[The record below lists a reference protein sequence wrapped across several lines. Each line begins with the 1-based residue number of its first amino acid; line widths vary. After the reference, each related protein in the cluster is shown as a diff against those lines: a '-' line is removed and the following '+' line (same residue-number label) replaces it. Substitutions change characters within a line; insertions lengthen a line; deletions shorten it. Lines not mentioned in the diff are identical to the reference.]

1 MIEMEKEKNMILI
14 PPSFVGQCMQ
24 MLARNLPFIRLDEKS
39 DMKGKK
45 KKIPPKMTCFNAAKI
60 F

>member
-1 MIEMEKEKNMILI
+1 MIDMEKEKNMILI

-39 DMKGKK
+39 DMKGKEE
-45 KKIPPKMTCFNAAKI
+45 KIPPEMTCFNAAKV

>member
-1 MIEMEKEKNMILI
+1 MEKRKNMILI

-45 KKIPPKMTCFNAAKI
+45 KKNFPQK
-60 F
+60 

>member
-1 MIEMEKEKNMILI
+1 MEKEKKLILI

-45 KKIPPKMTCFNAAKI
+45 RKIPPKMTCFNAAKI

>member
-1 MIEMEKEKNMILI
+1 MILI

-45 KKIPPKMTCFNAAKI
+45 KKKSPK
-60 F
+60 